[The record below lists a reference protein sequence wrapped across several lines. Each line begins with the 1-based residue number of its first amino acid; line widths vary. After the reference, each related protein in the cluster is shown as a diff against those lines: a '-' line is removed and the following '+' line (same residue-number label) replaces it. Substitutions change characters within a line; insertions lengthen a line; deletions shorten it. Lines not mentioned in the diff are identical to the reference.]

1 MPGSR
6 FTPADQRRIALAERR
21 RIRRTVSD
29 LTAEQWS
36 TPSLCEG
43 WTVRDVVGHVA
54 SNSDIGMGGFLV
66 SMAGARFDHDEHNRR
81 SARSWAQ
88 RPTAELLAP
97 LDGDRI
103 MLAFRVVPALLLV
116 DNVVHHQDIRR
127 PLGLGTDFP
136 EEHLAAALDAVFSA
150 RAFAGDAARAEG
162 RRLVA
167 TDIEWSHGTGPEE
180 VRDTAEHLIL
190 SVMGRPV
197 GPNELSAS

>member
-1 MPGSR
+1 MSGPR
-6 FTPADQRRIALAERR
+6 FSSADQRRIALAERR
-21 RIRRTVSD
+21 RIRRTVGD
-29 LTAEQWS
+29 LTPEQWS

-54 SNSDIGMGGFLV
+54 SNSDISMGGFLV
-66 SMAGARFDHDEHNRR
+66 SMAGVRFDHDEHNRR
-81 SARSWAQ
+81 SARAWAR

-97 LDGDRI
+97 LDSDRI
-103 MLAFRVVPALLLV
+103 MLAFRMVPALLLV

-127 PLGLGTDFP
+127 PLGLGTDSP
-136 EEHLAAALDAVFSA
+136 EEHLAATLDAIFHAS
-150 RAFAGDAARAEG
+150 AFAGDAARAKG

-197 GPNELSAS
+197 GPNKLNAS